1 MSSDIYRCSVTQV
14 YVGFNKKDSR
24 EIAVKRMSKRAIT
37 NAQHEV
43 KALRKL
49 NNHRNIVGY
58 QVKYICLAALYVLY
72 IYIYIYLYIYVV
84 MRKCDHTHIY
94 IRMLNFCM
102 GKKLFL
108 QITMHMG

>member
-1 MSSDIYRCSVTQV
+1 MSSDICRCSGTQV

-24 EIAVKRMSKRAIT
+24 EMAVKRMPKRAIK
-37 NAQHEV
+37 NAQQEV
-43 KALRKL
+43 KTLRKL

-72 IYIYIYLYIYVV
+72 IYIYIYIFIYIYIYVV

-94 IRMLNFCM
+94 ILGC
-102 GKKLFL
+102 
-108 QITMHMG
+108 